1 MVDLEK
7 FTPEG
12 FAKHTLAILVLATHY
27 EGDPTDNAKQFHKWL
42 LKQTKPTNQEDTTK
56 FLSGLQYSIMGLGDT
71 SYEQF
76 NEMAVSCDNC
86 MTKMGA
92 SRLYDI
98 GAANAETY

>member
-1 MVDLEK
+1 
-7 FTPEG
+7 
-12 FAKHTLAILVLATHY
+12 
-27 EGDPTDNAKQFHKWL
+27 
-42 LKQTKPTNQEDTTK
+42 
-56 FLSGLQYSIMGLGDT
+56 MGLGDT